1 MLGTSAK
8 LDFRALHA
16 PGDPFILMNAW
27 DRGSAKLL
35 ATLGAQAIA
44 TTSGGHAF
52 TLGRVDMGRVTRDEA
67 LAHAQ
72 DLVSAVKVPVSGDFE
87 NGYGHAP
94 DAVATTVTLA
104 AEVGLAGCSIE
115 DTHLPDPHPYAFDL
129 AVERIR
135 AASAAARALPQDF
148 VLVARA
154 DGLMN
159 ATYDVKEAERR
170 LQAFAAAGADCVYAP
185 MPETLA
191 DLQRLARCT
200 NTPFNALALGA
211 FATQRRADFAAMGV
225 ARLSLGSGLLRRL
238 QATLLRVGQRMLTDG
253 DFADMLDNASGDHID
268 KMMED
273 PSP

>member
-1 MLGTSAK
+1 MPGTSAK
-8 LDFRALHA
+8 TDFRALHA
-16 PGDPFILMNAW
+16 PGDPFLLMNAW
-27 DRGSAKLL
+27 DRGSAKVLE
-35 ATLGAQAIA
+35 ALGAQAIA

-52 TLGRVDMGRVTRDEA
+52 TLGRVDMGQVTRDEA

-72 DLVSAVKVPVSGDFE
+72 ELVSAVKVPVSGDFE

-94 DAVATTVTLA
+94 ETVATTITLA

-115 DTHLPDPHPYAFDL
+115 DTHLPDARPYAFDL

-159 ATYDVKEAERR
+159 GTYDVNEAEQR
-170 LQAFAAAGADCVYAP
+170 LLAFAAAGADCVYAP

-191 DLQRLARCT
+191 DLQRLVRCT
-200 NTPFNALALGA
+200 DVPFNALAVGA
-211 FATQRRADFAAMGV
+211 FATQRRADFAALGV
-225 ARLSLGSGLLRRL
+225 ARISLGTGLLRRL
-238 QATLLRVGQRMLTDG
+238 QATLLCVGQRMLGDG
-253 DFADMLDNASGDHID
+253 NFADMLDNANGDHID
-268 KMMED
+268 QMMED
-273 PSP
+273 PNP